1 MQMVSSP
8 NTTVARTCAALHTAS
23 RWMVS
28 GTPLTQGIQD
38 LNGELRFL
46 GVLPFSLSDSTDGF
60 WSHCVQKPWAEQD
73 PVALERLELLLRR
86 VALRR
91 SKAQVWASGPAE
103 GRPILELPAR
113 GDRVVAVDLEDG
125 SSEQLA
131 LRAIDAAVGAVV
143 GAMPASTTGMS
154 REANK
159 DLSRHKQLC
168 LEVLRQSCNGLDGR
182 VKVQDTRAD
191 ALTDF
196 RRFNE
201 VCRVYDQRCRDA
213 RSRSGQGSGAGV
225 LAYSPPLMTPGD
237 AIAHFGA
244 SDRDQAARRQAQG
257 VQDRLARGAR
267 EDRTGVGRENF
278 VGHGTP
284 TPGRGPRIGSTLR

>member
-1 MQMVSSP
+1 M
-8 NTTVARTCAALHTAS
+8 
-23 RWMVS
+23 
-28 GTPLTQGIQD
+28 
-38 LNGELRFL
+38 
-46 GVLPFSLSDSTDGF
+46 
-60 WSHCVQKPWAEQD
+60 
-73 PVALERLELLLRR
+73 
-86 VALRR
+86 
-91 SKAQVWASGPAE
+91 
-103 GRPILELPAR
+103 ELPAR
-113 GDRVVAVDLEDG
+113 GDRVVAVDLEEG

-154 REANK
+154 REANR
-159 DLSRHKQLC
+159 DLSRHKQVC

-201 VCRVYDQRCRDA
+201 VCRIYDQRCRDA
-213 RSRSGQGSGAGV
+213 RSRNGAAGAGAGV

-244 SDRDQAARRQAQG
+244 SDRNAAARRQAQG

-267 EDRTGVGRENF
+267 EDLSLIHISE
-278 VGHGTP
+278 P
-284 TPGRGPRIGSTLR
+284 TRPY